1 VRRAA
6 VGKNYGV
13 IVIPEGILEF
23 INEIEI
29 FIIKLNTIIAW
40 YNDNHDVDFHTS
52 FPFLEGKLDY
62 LRRVLRD
69 TPKGLA
75 PNVWNARDDELFN
88 DLPAFF
94 QEGLLT
100 ERDSHGNFQFSQVP
114 TEKVLLNLVEDYLAI
129 LRDDGKY
136 KIGVRYDYY
145 TKILKQAGLDPE
157 SYGPILF
164 NNYGQD
170 EYLLIQDEIISLK
183 NLKTVLVNGGTMKKN
198 ESIHPAIEKIY
209 KATVPKFK
217 TQTHFYGYDGRGSD
231 PTQFDCT
238 YTYNLGRTVFS
249 LVANGATG
257 QMAAIR
263 NLEHGFEHWEP
274 MGVPIAPLMR
284 LEERKGKLTLVLE
297 KSIVDINAPAFQVVK
312 AHREKWLAACPGDDQ
327 YRRPGQILLDKRYEE
342 DRPITLMLNAIGS
355 GSVP

>member
-1 VRRAA
+1 

-23 INEIEI
+23 INEIEV
-29 FIIKLNTIIAW
+29 FIIKLNTIIAD
-40 YNDNHDVDFHTS
+40 YNNKHDKDFHTS
-52 FPFLEGKLDY
+52 YPLLDDKLDY
-62 LRRVLRD
+62 LRRLFRD
-69 TPKGLA
+69 MPKGLA

-100 ERDSHGNFQFSQVP
+100 ERDSHGNFQFSQVQ
-114 TEKVLLNLVEDYLAI
+114 TEKVLLGLVREYLDI
-129 LRDDGKY
+129 LRDQGKY
-136 KIGVRYDYY
+136 KLGVNRGYFVKTMAKAELDAEYYGEILFQDYNNQSEFLLIKDSIISIR
-145 TKILKQAGLDPE
+145 TLKTALIQAHALDPK
-157 SYGPILF
+157 
-164 NNYGQD
+164 D
-170 EYLLIQDEIISLK
+170 D
-183 NLKTVLVNGGTMKKN
+183 
-198 ESIHPAIEKIY
+198 IHPALEKIY

-217 TQTHFYGYDGRGSD
+217 TQSHFYGYDGRGSD

-238 YTYNLGRTVFS
+238 YTYNLGLTVFS

-274 MGVPIAPLMR
+274 IGVPIAPLMR

-297 KSIVDINAPAFQVVK
+297 KSIVDVDTPAFKVVK
-312 AHREKWLAACPGDDQ
+312 ANREKWLAAVPGGDQ
-327 YRRPGQILLDKRYEE
+327 YRRPGQIRLDNENEE
-342 DRPITLMLNAIGS
+342 DRPITLRINAIGQEIQ
-355 GSVP
+355 